1 MLLLCSSCV
10 PLVLLLFFGGALSGV
25 TASPSGPRLIL
36 TALVGPLFNCNC
48 IFLQILS
55 RRLSPAR
62 AGGTFTLC
70 IVHAAFFFSPPPPRH
85 LLSRDLNIA
94 VAQPTR
100 SRVRVW
106 AFCNMQA
113 IEMESR
119 LDDGVATQFGIL
131 KQRLLL
137 QRLDEEPDSATH
149 AQIIRQANEAA
160 FLAWLTMY
168 PLLTFPCLFEE
179 RAVAA
184 TEQARCQAHLYW
196 NGLDL
201 QAPARAA

>member
-1 MLLLCSSCV
+1 MLLLCSSCAA
-10 PLVLLLFFGGALSGV
+10 LVLLLFLSGALRG
-25 TASPSGPRLIL
+25 AAAFPPSPCLIL
-36 TALVGPLFNCNC
+36 TPSAEPVFKWNC

-55 RRLSPAR
+55 RWFPPALAR
-62 AGGTFTLC
+62 NTFPFCNLPS
-70 IVHAAFFFSPPPPRH
+70 AFCFPPRTPRH
-85 LLSRDLNIA
+85 PLSRELNIA
-94 VAQPTR
+94 VARPAR

-113 IEMESR
+113 IEAKAKMDNGTATR
-119 LDDGVATQFGIL
+119 FGVL

-137 QRLDEEPDSATH
+137 QRLNEVPDSATH
-149 AQIIRQANEAA
+149 ALIIRQANEAA
-160 FLAWLTMY
+160 FLSCLTLY

-184 TEQARCQAHLYW
+184 TEQARRQAHLYW